1 MSYIHHFNTRANKL
15 LTEAK
20 AIWGNQKLNKFPFLK
35 AFEEQQFGQENMKHE
50 PSTHFQYILYT
61 KCTEKKQLI
70 YKLTITFYVLRCIA
84 LRIHMLF
91 VCLLA

>member
-1 MSYIHHFNTRANKL
+1 MFSYKTMHYVINGDQKQQYVSYIHHFNTRANKL

-61 KCTEKKQLI
+61 KCTEKNN
-70 YKLTITFYVLRCIA
+70 
-84 LRIHMLF
+84 
-91 VCLLA
+91 